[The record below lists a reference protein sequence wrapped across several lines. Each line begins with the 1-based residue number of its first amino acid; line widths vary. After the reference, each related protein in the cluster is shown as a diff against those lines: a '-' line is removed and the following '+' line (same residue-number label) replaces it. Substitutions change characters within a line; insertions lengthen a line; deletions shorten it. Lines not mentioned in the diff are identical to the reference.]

1 MRRNAQYSMIALLL
15 LFISA
20 ASAGQDTK
28 LQEGKHFWAKWIEAR
43 GGRARLAKIT
53 EFKSTSELKIIQRGL
68 NLTMT
73 TYKKGP
79 NKFRIDQQVMGMTI
93 TQVVNGDKGWSI
105 NPQTGFATDMP
116 DATKAQLMAAANEY
130 ETLLNP
136 EQFGI
141 VITFEGR
148 ESIGGKEYILLQHKR
163 KEDTVGVT
171 FYIDPATL
179 LRYKYKWTT
188 GSNVEDEVI
197 VSDYR
202 DVEGIK
208 VPFKQVHLQNGK
220 EISITTFTDYKFNCN
235 LDDSLFVKQ

>member
-15 LFISA
+15 LFVSA

-28 LQEGKHFWAKWIEAR
+28 LQEGKSYWAKWIEAR
-43 GGRARLAKIT
+43 GGRERLARIT
-53 EFKSTSELKIIQRGL
+53 EFKSTSESNIVQRGL
-68 NLTMT
+68 NLTVV

-148 ESIGGKEYILLQHKR
+148 EPIGGKEYILLQHKR

-171 FYIDPATL
+171 FYIDPDTF
-179 LRYKYKWTT
+179 LRYKNKWTT
-188 GSNVEDEVI
+188 GPNVEDEVI
-197 VSDYR
+197 MSDYR

-220 EISITTFTDYKFNCN
+220 EISITTVTDYKFNCN
-235 LDDSLFVKQ
+235 LADSIFVKQ